1 MPWRPCPPAAITRY
15 WRPSVTRKVTGVA
28 LRFASRPQVEVVRE
42 HGMRDMPG
50 EVIQAEKPAAAGAG
64 RARREGPESYWLIRY
79 VRSPLSDLKDST
91 VYPAFF
97 IAPAMK
103 PRTVCFCQPI
113 FSIISAKVAPFFRW
127 SMATTWAVLL
137 PSRGPSV
144 CGFVAFLGALAAC
157 LAVLGALAF
166 SWSPWAWRAQHGVPV
181 SQPWPSWGP
190 SALGSRYL
198 GRPAPPGWWLLRFRS
213 FSWLLLLGG
222 NHCVT
227 T

>member
-91 VYPAFF
+91 VNPAFF
-97 IAPAMK
+97 SAPATK

-113 FSIISAKVAPFFRW
+113 FSIISASVAPFFRW
-127 SMATTWAVLL
+127 SMATTWAVLV
-137 PSRGPSV
+137 PSRGPSALGLV
-144 CGFVAFLGALAAC
+144 AFAGALAAFLDGVAFLGFAVGGALGLPALAA
-157 LAVLGALAF
+157 LWPLGAFFFGLAPF
-166 SWSPWAWRAQHGVPV
+166 FEEAFCGAT
-181 SQPWPSWGP
+181 
-190 SALGSRYL
+190 SAPCAATAAADRKSTRL
-198 GRPAPPGWWLLRFRS
+198 
-213 FSWLLLLGG
+213 
-222 NHCVT
+222 
-227 T
+227 